1 MENVGCDFSPMEQSL
16 KEDIRKVI
24 IALQHNVDMIGDGNY
39 CLLGNFEKIKDEF
52 LSIEMKAATFYLN
65 CYLSPFTD
73 KYQELSICIQNMS
86 KMRHGGLIVIQRED
100 SLQPLLKP
108 GIPIGAELTHSL
120 LESIFYPG
128 NPLHDGAV
136 IVSQNQIVS
145 AANVLPLS
153 ERYTGEK
160 KLGTRHRAALGLS
173 EQSDALVLVVSEET
187 GRVSFAKSGNLY
199 PIINQGSVWKM

>member
-24 IALQHNVDMIGDGNY
+24 NALQNNVDMMGDGNY
-39 CLLGNFEKIKDEF
+39 CLLGDFEKIKDEF

-73 KYQELSICIQNMS
+73 KYPEISICVQNMS
-86 KMRHGGLIVIQRED
+86 KRRHGGLIVIQRED
-100 SLQPLLKP
+100 SLKSLLKP

-120 LESIFYPG
+120 LESIFFPG

-136 IVSQNQIVS
+136 VVSQNHIVS

-153 ERYTGEK
+153 DRYTGEK

-199 PIINQGSVWKM
+199 PIINQGSF